1 MLIVGIIVV
10 FREEQ
15 CGYFYFVPDDCLR
28 ALSVFVFLLA
38 YTIVV
43 KSSFL

>member
-1 MLIVGIIVV
+1 MWL
-10 FREEQ
+10 FL
-15 CGYFYFVPDDCLR
+15 FVPDDCLR